1 MAAKKKPVK
10 KPAKK
15 KPSTKR
21 RAPQRRPRAQPES
34 FRARSVSPSLTVADL
49 ARSEAWYRDV
59 LGFMVKDRWAEGAHG
74 GGVELVAGTASLSL
88 IQDDFAKGRDR
99 KKGEGM
105 RLWLRTVQDIDVIAA
120 RIRARGGV
128 LDQEPRDMPW
138 GDRLFSLS
146 DPDGYKFNI
155 AGGR

>member
-1 MAAKKKPVK
+1 MASKKKSAKKTVK
-10 KPAKK
+10 KPR
-15 KPSTKR
+15 TKR
-21 RAPQRRPRAQPES
+21 AAPRRRPRAQPET
-34 FRARSVSPSLTVADL
+34 FRARSVSPSLTVNDL

-59 LGFMVKDRWAEGAHG
+59 LGFMVKDRWAEGTHG

-99 KKGEGM
+99 KKGEGV
-105 RLWLRTVQDIDVIAA
+105 RLWLRTVQDIDAVAA
-120 RIRARGGV
+120 RVRARGGV

-138 GDRLFSLS
+138 GDRLFSVS
-146 DPDGYKFNI
+146 DPDGYKLNV